1 MKKILLTI
9 LTITLLFTPYMNI
22 YAAEVV
28 STEGN
33 HNIQVYADV
42 TSTFEVTLPSVIN
55 ITESG
60 IKEVSF
66 NNKGKISSTEYLEIT
81 IPKNVT
87 LTSDTKEDVI
97 ANLTLSQNLFNSNEL
112 SGEGMDAILSID
124 ASELQ
129 SGEYEGTFDV
139 NVRLTKYNYQLPE
152 GLNFKPYIIV
162 YHNNDT
168 NKDIIFTTD
177 CELQYNPGFN
187 CIGYYGQGTQPALV
201 YNYDSSNDTWI
212 EDNTVYT
219 VSVQSIKSNYEILYC
234 NYDIINTENG
244 EIWK

>member
-1 MKKILLTI
+1 MKKIILTL

-22 YAAEVV
+22 YAAENI
-28 STEGN
+28 SIEGS

-42 TSTFEVTLPSVIN
+42 TSTFEITLPSIIN

-66 NNKGKISSTEYLEIT
+66 HNKGKISSTEYLEIT
-81 IPKNVT
+81 IPKNVM

-112 SGEGMDAILSID
+112 SGEGTDAVLSID

-129 SGEYEGTFDV
+129 SGEYEGAFDV

-162 YHNNDT
+162 YRNSET
-168 NKDIIFTTD
+168 NAEIIATTD
-177 CELQYNPGFN
+177 CKLEYHPGFS
-187 CIGYYGQGTQPALV
+187 CIGYYEQNPTQYATLYTKSV
-201 YNYDSSNDTWI
+201 GSSNWS
-212 EDNTVYT
+212 ESSGNVG
-219 VSVQSIKSNYEILYC
+219 VQFIKANYEILYC
-234 NYDIINTENG
+234 NYDIMNRETG